1 WIMAFCIGDRT
12 RYAFVFTHLK
22 PLDAAIPRLG
32 IGRHVA

>member
-1 WIMAFCIGDRT
+1 MALGISDRT

-32 IGRHVA
+32 IGGHAA